1 MAARSKPRSLFPE
14 AIARIKR
21 YPAVGIMGARQV
33 GKTTLSSQLVKV
45 LDRKVLHIDLEN
57 SDHVA
62 LLNDAQAFL
71 WANKD
76 KLIVIDE
83 VQRMPTLF
91 PLMRSLIDRD
101 RRPERFLL
109 LGSSSPA
116 IIRTSAE
123 SLAGRIAYLDLFPFS
138 VHEVSAKDLNKL
150 WLRGGYPEA
159 FLTPTNEEA
168 FIWLDNYIRGF
179 VERDMAL
186 LGLGAAPSG
195 TRAMLAMLASV
206 HGQPLNMAMVA
217 KSIGMSI
224 PTVKRYLEF
233 FEQAFLVSVLPSY
246 HLNLRKR
253 LTKAPKVYITDSGLL
268 HGFLRIKDLQTLRSG
283 IHVGTSWE
291 GFVIQQVRAWL
302 GKRGELFYFRTQ
314 DGSELDL
321 VITDGTRAIVA
332 MEIKT
337 TNSPALSKGN
347 QLAFE
352 TVGAKVQ
359 LIVTPDAMDHPYG
372 NGVQVCSL
380 STLWKHLEKA
390 LR

>member
-109 LGSSSPA
+109 LGSSSSA

-321 VITDGTRAIVA
+321 VITAGTRAIVA

>member
-1 MAARSKPRSLFPE
+1 MASRSKPRSLFPE
-14 AIARIKR
+14 ALARIKR

-33 GKTTLSSQLVKV
+33 GKTTLASLLIKA

-83 VQRMPTLF
+83 VQRMPQLF

-101 RRPERFLL
+101 RRPGRFLL

-116 IIRTSAE
+116 IIQKSAE

-138 VHEVSAKDLNKL
+138 VHEVSAKDVNKL

-159 FLTPTNEEA
+159 FLAPTNEEA
-168 FIWLDNYIRGF
+168 FLWLDNYIRGF

-206 HGQPLNMAMVA
+206 HGRTLNMSMVA

-233 FEQAFLVSVLPSY
+233 FEQALLGHRIAKLPFEPAQKIG
-246 HLNLRKR
+246 RKHR
-253 LTKAPKVYITDSGLL
+253 RFTLPIVASL
-268 HGFLRIKDLQTLRSG
+268 HGFLRIKDLQSLRFG
-283 IHVGTSWE
+283 IHAGTSWE
-291 GFVIQQVRAWL
+291 GFRDPTDTRMVGQA
-302 GKRGELFYFRTQ
+302 GRTVLLPNT
-314 DGSELDL
+314 GR
-321 VITDGTRAIVA
+321 VGT
-332 MEIKT
+332 
-337 TNSPALSKGN
+337 
-347 QLAFE
+347 
-352 TVGAKVQ
+352 
-359 LIVTPDAMDHPYG
+359 
-372 NGVQVCSL
+372 
-380 STLWKHLEKA
+380 
-390 LR
+390 

>member
-321 VITDGTRAIVA
+321 VITAGTRAIVA

>member
-352 TVGAKVQ
+352 TVGANVQ

-380 STLWKHLEKA
+380 ATLWKHLEKA

>member
-321 VITDGTRAIVA
+321 VITAGTRAIVA
-332 MEIKT
+332 MEIKI

>member
-186 LGLGAAPSG
+186 LGIGAAPSG

-321 VITDGTRAIVA
+321 VITAGTRAIVA